1 MRTFQLKINFNHIG
15 GEIEKDY
22 FKYRD
27 LFYRCLVVNIHFY
40 HLFHGS
46 ILGNT
51 IMEDSHYNQYMLH
64 LTSKGGDIQSMIKD
78 IDITHNH
85 SLFLD
90 TQIYIEE
97 FIKLKHD
104 PNKINLYQLTID
116 DTYNIVITNKHLKR
130 HVV

>member
-64 LTSKGGDIQSMIKD
+64 LTSKGSDIQSMIKD

-90 TQIYIEE
+90 PQIYIEE
-97 FIKLKHD
+97 LF
-104 PNKINLYQLTID
+104 
-116 DTYNIVITNKHLKR
+116 
-130 HVV
+130 